1 MKITK
6 KIVLL
11 GCLFLGS
18 GLLLWRFTKPTK
30 TIISTDKLS
39 PRAEEFIAHQRS
51 DGKGLW
57 NEVDLEKNQPAST
70 TATAVVTECFSVSLP
85 LQTSNPTQN
94 FTENRC
100 SWRAKVIEPR
110 GYVTLASY
118 PTTDFANDSGIQLR
132 RKDPEH
138 YVEATLSIP
147 NFLET
152 ALFRSETEIM
162 VFALQDK
169 HMITLAFTDLSRPKV
184 VTNEQITAMLSKLQ
198 LKPVPKPTLSPA
210 R

>member
-11 GCLFLGS
+11 GGLVLGS
-18 GLLLWRFTKPTK
+18 GLLLWRFAKPAQP
-30 TIISTDKLS
+30 IISTDKLS
-39 PRAEEFIAHQRS
+39 PRAEEFIADQRS
-51 DGKGLW
+51 DGTGLW
-57 NEVDLEKNQPAST
+57 SEVALENSQPAST
-70 TATAVVTECFSVSLP
+70 AATAVVTECFSVNLP

-110 GYVTLASY
+110 GYVTVASY
-118 PTTDFANDSGIQLR
+118 PTAEFENDSGIQLR
-132 RKDPEH
+132 RKDPER

-147 NFLET
+147 NFSET

-169 HMITLAFTDLSRPKV
+169 HIITLAFTDLSRPKV
-184 VTNEQITAMLSKLQ
+184 VTNEQIIALLSTLK